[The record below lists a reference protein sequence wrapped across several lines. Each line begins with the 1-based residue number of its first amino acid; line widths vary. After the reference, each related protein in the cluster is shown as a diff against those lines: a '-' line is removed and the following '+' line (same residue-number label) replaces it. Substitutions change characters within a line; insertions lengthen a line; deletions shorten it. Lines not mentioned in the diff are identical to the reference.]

1 MKRCQ
6 QNNQIYKH
14 SAENCIPVHTG
25 LCKGIHCKVRN
36 FAKPA
41 GSSQKTAFRKP
52 PCPGTKIVSG
62 TGMLFMHV
70 FLTYSNVFLY
80 KFLQNSLLKN
90 KKRMETEN
98 RFFHDAALF
107 SSYCII
113 FFQIPHFFQIFLS
126 ILPFF
131 YRILQTCHLSFPYF
145 PVNRYNECKR

>member
-1 MKRCQ
+1 MKGCQ

-25 LCKGIHCKVRN
+25 LCRV
-36 FAKPA
+36 
-41 GSSQKTAFRKP
+41 
-52 PCPGTKIVSG
+52 CPGTKIVSG

-113 FFQIPHFFQIFLS
+113 FFQIHHFFQIFLS